1 MRKNVCRFFIFIFVL
16 TACGTNNKEKSHLL
30 ILLAQQK
37 IHNLDKKGALEDL
50 EKCEKIDKH
59 NPMVYFL
66 RGNILMNERLF
77 NDAILQYDKAIE
89 LNNDFM
95 EVYVNRGKAWFYL
108 GDKDKKC
115 KDYLKAESLGAKNLY
130 EDTKFC
136 K

>member
-1 MRKNVCRFFIFIFVL
+1 MKTNIYRLFIFILVL

-30 ILLAQQK
+30 ILSAQQK
-37 IHNLDKKGALEDL
+37 INDLNQDGALKDL
-50 EKCEKIDKH
+50 NKCEKIDKD
-59 NPMVYFL
+59 NPMIYYL
-66 RGNILMNERLF
+66 RGNILMNKRLL
-77 NDAILQYDKAIE
+77 NDAIVEYDKAIE

-95 EVYVNRGKAWFYL
+95 EAYINRGKAWFYL
-108 GDKDKKC
+108 GDKEKKC